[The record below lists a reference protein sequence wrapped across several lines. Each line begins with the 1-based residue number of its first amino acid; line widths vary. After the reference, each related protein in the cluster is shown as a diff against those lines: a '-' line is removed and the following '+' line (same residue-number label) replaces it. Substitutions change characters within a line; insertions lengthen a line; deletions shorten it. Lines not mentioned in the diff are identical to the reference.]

1 MGDMKGTNAVF
12 RLIVGLVLTIGLAA
26 CGATGGTATSQ
37 EAGQANEATAST
49 EATEANEATQDTET
63 TTTAVTTLEGW
74 TDGSEV
80 LASLM
85 DYVSASVDESSQ
97 GYIPPEDRIAVF
109 DMDGTLMGE
118 RFPTYFN
125 DWLRIQRALYDED
138 YEAPED
144 LKEFAQRWEDK
155 VLRGVPMEDFD
166 VLERTLGPKLY
177 EGMTLEEY
185 RDSVRKFKEMPVWG
199 FEGMTYGD
207 VFFKPMVSVVKYL
220 YDNGYTIYINS
231 ATYRDAVRVMM
242 EGNIDQW
249 VPENQVIGT
258 DLLFVSSDQGD
269 DPSIDYTMQPDED
282 VVIAGE
288 LFVKN
293 IKTNKVFSMEREIGK
308 HPVLAFGNSTGD
320 FAMANYALSNENYTG
335 EAYMLLCD
343 NTELDYGDTKVAEEF
358 AAKCDAAGYHTISMA
373 DDFTTIYGDGV
384 QKAEPQDVE
393 LDEAA

>member
-1 MGDMKGTNAVF
+1 MGDMKGTNAIF

-125 DWLRIQRALYDED
+125 DWLRIQRILYDED

-199 FEGMTYGD
+199 FEGMTRC
-207 VFFKPMVSVVKYL
+207 
-220 YDNGYTIYINS
+220 
-231 ATYRDAVRVMM
+231 A
-242 EGNIDQW
+242 
-249 VPENQVIGT
+249 
-258 DLLFVSSDQGD
+258 
-269 DPSIDYTMQPDED
+269 
-282 VVIAGE
+282 
-288 LFVKN
+288 
-293 IKTNKVFSMEREIGK
+293 
-308 HPVLAFGNSTGD
+308 
-320 FAMANYALSNENYTG
+320 
-335 EAYMLLCD
+335 
-343 NTELDYGDTKVAEEF
+343 
-358 AAKCDAAGYHTISMA
+358 
-373 DDFTTIYGDGV
+373 
-384 QKAEPQDVE
+384 
-393 LDEAA
+393 